1 MMRPTKADE
10 PVTMPE
16 LDAPQTCSSYGIDS
30 LMQCVDKARLEADVH
45 LIAKPRPPESEHHST
60 VRKLCAER
68 LSKLGFEVSYQS
80 YGSGTNVIGVKPG
93 FTKPTEQVII
103 SAHYDHLENCPGAD
117 DNASGVASV
126 LETAR
131 VLAEARLDRSLVV
144 ACWDEAERGQIGSQA
159 YARDAR
165 KRGDKIV
172 TMFSYESIGYA
183 SSEPDSQRVPDRFEE
198 LFPDQALAMLD
209 NDYRGDFLTVVAD
222 TATEG
227 WALALVKHAKE
238 VELPV
243 QVLTLTTATKARQK
257 KVHRSDHS
265 SFWEA
270 DFPALLVTDSGSFRN
285 PNTHC
290 EGGPDSPDKLD
301 YTFILRSTR
310 AALGAVVEALEL
322 R

>member
-16 LDAPQTCSSYGIDS
+16 LDAPQTCSTYGIES
-30 LMQCVDKARLEADVH
+30 LMQCVDKARLEADVR
-45 LIAKPRPPESEHHST
+45 LIAKPRPPESEQHAT
-60 VRKLCAER
+60 VRKLCADR
-68 LSKLGFEVSYQS
+68 LSALGFEVSYQS

-93 FTKPTEQVII
+93 FTKPTEQVIV
-103 SAHYDHLENCPGAD
+103 SAHYDDVENCAGAD
-117 DNASGVASV
+117 DNATGVAAV

-131 VLAEARLDRSLVV
+131 VLSEARLDRSLVV

-159 YARDAR
+159 YAREAR
-165 KRGDKIV
+165 KRDDKIV
-172 TMFSYESIGYA
+172 TMFAYESIGYA
-183 SSEPDSQRVPDRFEE
+183 SSEPDSQRIPDRFEE

-209 NDYRGDFLTVVAD
+209 NEYRGDFLTVVAD
-222 TATEG
+222 TATEA
-227 WALALVKHAKE
+227 WALSVVKHGKGLK
-238 VELPV
+238 LPV
-243 QVLTLTTATKARQK
+243 QVLTLTTATKTRQTK
-257 KVHRSDHS
+257 LHRSDHS
-265 SFWEA
+265 SFWDA

-285 PNTHC
+285 PNSHC

-301 YTFILRSTR
+301 YDFVLRITR